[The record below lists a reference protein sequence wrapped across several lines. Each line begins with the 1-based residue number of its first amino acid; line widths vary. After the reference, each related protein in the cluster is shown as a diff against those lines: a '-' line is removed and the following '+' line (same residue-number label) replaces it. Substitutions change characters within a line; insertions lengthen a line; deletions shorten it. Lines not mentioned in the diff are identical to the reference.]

1 MGPYLSERQQGTV
14 REDYSERGDAWNYFT
29 HGHARSQDCAGS
41 HWPTSRGRPWRG
53 LENLEAISRRLKDG
67 GIASHPSEVKDP
79 VTDRLKRSH
88 SLQEL
93 AGKVHLKEYNAVA
106 SVNPDLARRT
116 LEAQ

>member
-1 MGPYLSERQQGTV
+1 VASR
-14 REDYSERGDAWNYFT
+14 FT
-29 HGHARSQDCAGS
+29 
-41 HWPTSRGRPWRG
+41 
-53 LENLEAISRRLKDG
+53 
-67 GIASHPSEVKDP
+67 PSEVKDP

-93 AGKVHLKEYNAVA
+93 TGKVHLKEYNAVA

>member
-1 MGPYLSERQQGTV
+1 MATPV
-14 REDYSERGDAWNYFT
+14 RRTARDHTGRRPAGG
-29 HGHARSQDCAGS
+29 HGGGSKTSRRSAAGS
-41 HWPTSRGRPWRG
+41 KTVASRFT
-53 LENLEAISRRLKDG
+53 
-67 GIASHPSEVKDP
+67 PSEVKDP

-93 AGKVHLKEYNAVA
+93 TGKVHLKEYNAVA